1 MAEVWEHLSK
11 MEREKQTKTDRETDT
26 ETERERSECKRAL
39 PNSQWAL

>member
-11 MEREKQTKTDRETDT
+11 MERERQTKTDRETDT